1 LSLGITEGLTQITSL
16 LAAPLFLVLL
26 AYLSGK
32 ALHLFSYQSSKKRHQ
47 LDGTKE
53 LLQLLVIS
61 ELLGTRL
68 RESANTNASPSTE
81 DQEA

>member
-1 LSLGITEGLTQITSL
+1 LSFGITEGLTQVTTL
-16 LAAPLFLVLL
+16 LAVPLVLVLL

-32 ALHLFSYQSSKKRHQ
+32 ALHLFSRQASKSRRQ
-47 LDGTKE
+47 RGDTEE

-68 RESANTNASPSTE
+68 RESANPNVSPSTE